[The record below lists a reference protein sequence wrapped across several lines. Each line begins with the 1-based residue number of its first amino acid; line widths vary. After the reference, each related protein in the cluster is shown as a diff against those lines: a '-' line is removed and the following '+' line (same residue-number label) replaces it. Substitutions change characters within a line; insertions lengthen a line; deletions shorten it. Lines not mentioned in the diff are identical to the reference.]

1 MLVMFRVALRLIGQ
15 SDALASQQDNLTNT
29 SDETFNEGDI
39 AGKYATLLHTMYI
52 TSGGCR
58 KGKHTHRLLEMS

>member
-1 MLVMFRVALRLIGQ
+1 LIGQ

-39 AGKYATLLHTMYI
+39 AGKYATLLHTIYNEWGAAAKAN
-52 TSGGCR
+52 TLTGFLR
-58 KGKHTHRLLEMS
+58 